1 MQKRDIQFDQKEKGE
16 TNFWLTKLAPNYDYD
31 PETPDKIDGNIFNF
45 NPYIGI
51 PNETKIN
58 CLYPLIRYPKID
70 SDYIYIA
77 YQMFIKSDIEETTTW
92 RWLKLRRPHHF
103 VANVYIPYRILS
115 PFLPYIYC
123 KNKESYISFATSVEA
138 ASLKQSKFFNKFKL
152 RTCHLTHGLAN
163 SSFRDRH
170 TINCYNRRTYCDFL

>member
-1 MQKRDIQFDQKEKGE
+1 MKNELNFANIPLVGSGGFLYLKDNLDIYSKEYLVCVQKRDIQFDQKEKGE

-58 CLYPLIRYPKID
+58 YLYPLIRYPKID

-77 YQMFIKSDIEETTTW
+77 YQMFVKSDIEETTW
-92 RWLKLRRPHHF
+92 RWLKLRRPYHF
-103 VANVYIPYRILS
+103 AANVYILYRILS
-115 PFLPYIYC
+115 LFSPYILQEQRKLHKLC
-123 KNKESYISFATSVEA
+123 YISKRQPV
-138 ASLKQSKFFNKFKL
+138 
-152 RTCHLTHGLAN
+152 
-163 SSFRDRH
+163 
-170 TINCYNRRTYCDFL
+170 